1 MKVVECCLHVAFDSI
16 RVRIDAL
23 CLIWERKEA
32 FRARKMSLDVSWS
45 ETMVGD
51 DEESDLFGSSN
62 ELLLDFV
69 LTRLKVYSRNITIVT
84 SGQPFLLEMQS
95 L

>member
-1 MKVVECCLHVAFDSI
+1 
-16 RVRIDAL
+16 
-23 CLIWERKEA
+23 
-32 FRARKMSLDVSWS
+32 
-45 ETMVGD
+45 MVGD

-69 LTRLKVYSRNITIVT
+69 LTRLKIYSRKITIAT
-84 SGQPFLLEMQS
+84 SGQPFLFQMQS